1 MNFDKF
7 REKFCCVSEKGIDVV
22 AVKFG
27 DGEICWRPEAIEAF
41 ISSHYRPIETSLDK
55 EEVKKAIE
63 GMKKE
68 AHVCMC
74 NDDDCLIECNE
85 SYNNALADLLTLL
98 KLEE

>member
-1 MNFDKF
+1 MTNAFDKEF
-7 REKFCCVSEKGIDVV
+7 GKESQSTSSLDLYDFYEINLSGIYEDI
-22 AVKFG
+22 K
-27 DGEICWRPEAIEAF
+27 AF
-41 ISSHYRPIETSLDK
+41 ISQHYLLKT
-55 EEVKKAIE
+55 EVKKQIE